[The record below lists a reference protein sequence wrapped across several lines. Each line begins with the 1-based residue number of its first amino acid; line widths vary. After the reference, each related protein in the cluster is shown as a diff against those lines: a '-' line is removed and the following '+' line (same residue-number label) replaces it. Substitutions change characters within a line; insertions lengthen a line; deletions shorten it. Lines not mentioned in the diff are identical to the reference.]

1 MLGCAAQLLERVRTK
16 IMKKTIRDI
25 NWPGK
30 TAVMRCDFNVP
41 LKDGAITDDTRIK
54 ASLPSIQYLIDNGA
68 RIVLMSHLGRP
79 KGKANPEFSLAP
91 VAVRLSEYLGKEV
104 KFVPSDVVV
113 DSNVKKAASELAD
126 GEVMLIENV
135 RFRAEEEK
143 NDPKFAAELSELG
156 DVFVQD
162 AFGTSH
168 RAHAST
174 TGIAA
179 YIPAVSGFLIEKEL
193 KFLGSAVD
201 DPVRPFAAIMGGA
214 KVKDKIPVITNLL
227 DKVDM
232 LIIGGGMAY
241 TFFKAQGYSIGKSLL
256 DEEGLSL
263 AADILKLAEEKG
275 VKFMLPVDVVAADE
289 FSNDSPHDV
298 YDVDKIPEDKMG
310 MDIGP
315 KTIAL
320 YTEALAQAKTIVW
333 NGPMGVF
340 EMENFAVGTKAIA
353 ECLASLDATTVIG
366 GGDSAAA
373 VTQFGLEDKM
383 THISTGG
390 GASLEFLEG
399 LELPGIAVIEDI
411 LRNPHITYRYFSAE
425 VH

>member
-320 YTEALAQAKTIVW
+320 YTEALGQAKTIVW

-399 LELPGIAVIEDI
+399 LELPGIAVIEDM
-411 LRNPHITYRYFSAE
+411 
-425 VH
+425 

>member
-1 MLGCAAQLLERVRTK
+1 
-16 IMKKTIRDI
+16 MKKTVKDV
-25 NWPGK
+25 NWEGK

-41 LKDGAITDDTRIK
+41 LDGDRITDDTRIK
-54 ASLPSIQYLIDNGA
+54 AALPTIEYLVEHGA
-68 RIVLMSHLGRP
+68 KTVIMSHLGRP
-79 KGKANPEFSLAP
+79 KGKAVPEMSLAP
-91 VAVRLSEYLGKEV
+91 VAKRLSELLGKEV

-113 DSNVKKAASELAD
+113 DDKVRAAAKELKAGD
-126 GEVMLIENV
+126 VMLIENV
-135 RFRAEEEK
+135 RYRVEEEK
-143 NDPKFAAELSELG
+143 NDPEFAKDLAGLG

-174 TGIAA
+174 TGIAD

-193 KFLGSAVD
+193 KFLGEAVN
-201 DPVRPFAAIMGGA
+201 DPERPFAAIMGGA

-227 DKVDM
+227 DKVDI

-241 TFFKAQGYSIGKSLL
+241 TFFKAQGYSIGTSLL
-256 DEEGLSL
+256 DEEGLEL
-263 AADILKLAEEKG
+263 AGDILKKAKEKG

-289 FSNDSPHDV
+289 FANDSPCDV
-298 YDVDKIPEDKMG
+298 YPIDSIPDNRMG
-310 MDIGP
+310 LDIGSE
-315 KTIAL
+315 TIKL
-320 YTEALAQAKTIVW
+320 YCDTLRTAKTVVW

-340 EMENFAVGTKAIA
+340 EMDNFAKGTKAIA
-353 ECLASLDATTVIG
+353 ECLAEIDAVTVIG

-373 VTQFGLEDKM
+373 VAKFGLADKM

-399 LELPGIAVIEDI
+399 RELPGIAIIEDK
-411 LRNPHITYRYFSAE
+411 
-425 VH
+425 